1 MFDDVVQTQ
10 PESGYSFPKLAVV
23 HDYWQDLREAR
34 RLPYRADLDPKR
46 IREALHHAF
55 LLDAEHPSQSQFR
68 IAGSALSDLL
78 QRDVRFKNFRSLF
91 AIDHQDYIGEVLKD
105 VCRLPAT
112 ARLNFE
118 IAGPLSLKQSA
129 QMILLPMAD
138 AQGRTSR
145 ILGCLDFEDDN
156 RSGFGPA
163 TLIPSGS
170 VIRPIEHIGPR
181 SQHSAGSDNLNP
193 RLIYENKNPRPS
205 NRSKTPVLLKVV

>member
-10 PESGYSFPKLAVV
+10 PKTDYSFPKLAVV
-23 HDYWQDLREAR
+23 HDYWHGLREAR
-34 RLPYRADLDPKR
+34 RLPYRSDLDPKG

-55 LLDAEHPSQSQFR
+55 LLDAEHPSHSQVR

-78 QRDVRFKNFRSLF
+78 QRNVRFENFRSLF
-91 AIDHQDYIGEVLKD
+91 AIDHQDYIGEVLND
-105 VCRLPAT
+105 VCRIPAT
-112 ARLNFE
+112 ARLNLE
-118 IAGPLSLKQSA
+118 IGASLSLKQSA

-156 RSGFGPA
+156 RSRFGPA

-181 SQHSAGSDNLNP
+181 SHHSSGSSKPSP
-193 RLIYENKNPRPS
+193 RLIYVNKTPRPS

>member
-10 PESGYSFPKLAVV
+10 PETGYSFPKLAVV
-23 HDYWQDLREAR
+23 HDYWQGLREAR

-55 LLDAEHPSQSQFR
+55 LLDTEHPTQSQFR

-78 QRDVRFKNFRSLF
+78 QRDVRFENFRSLF
-91 AIDHQDYIGEVLKD
+91 AIDHQDYIGEVLND

-118 IAGPLSLKQSA
+118 IAGLINLKQSA

-145 ILGCLDFEDDN
+145 ILGCLDFEDVN
-156 RSGFGPA
+156 GSQFGPA
-163 TLIPSGS
+163 SLIPSGS
-170 VIRPIEHIGPR
+170 VIRLIEHIGPR
-181 SQHSAGSDNLNP
+181 SHNSAGSSKPSP
-193 RLIYENKNPRPS
+193 RLIYENKTPRPS

>member
-10 PESGYSFPKLAVV
+10 PETGYSFPKLAVV
-23 HDYWQDLREAR
+23 HDYWQGLRKAR
-34 RLPYRADLDPKR
+34 RLPYRADLDPKG

-55 LLDAEHPSQSQFR
+55 LLDTELPTQSQFR

-78 QRDVRFKNFRSLF
+78 QRDVRFENFRSLF
-91 AIDHQDYIGEVLKD
+91 AIDHQDFIGKALND
-105 VCRLPAT
+105 VCRIPAT

-118 IAGPLSLKQSA
+118 IAVPLRLKQSA

-138 AQGRTSR
+138 AQERTSR
-145 ILGCLDFEDDN
+145 ILGCLDFEDVN
-156 RSGFGPA
+156 GSQFGPA
-163 TLIPSGS
+163 SLIPCGS

-181 SQHSAGSDNLNP
+181 SHHSSGSSKPSP